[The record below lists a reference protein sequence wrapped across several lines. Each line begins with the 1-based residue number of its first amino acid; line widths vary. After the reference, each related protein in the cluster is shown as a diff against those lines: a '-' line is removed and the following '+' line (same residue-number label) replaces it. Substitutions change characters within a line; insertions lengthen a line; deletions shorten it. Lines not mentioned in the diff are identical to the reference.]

1 MHRRDLIALTLM
13 AIASASP
20 ALAQSSQGT
29 PQERVPQG
37 CHLEGKP
44 RPLVGMAEAPLQRV
58 SDGRADPGRVA
69 ASRCQRV
76 KILTD
81 GRAEGKLR
89 GELAQVAGVG
99 EAGRTD

>member
-44 RPLVGMAEAPLQRV
+44 RPLVGMAE
-58 SDGRADPGRVA
+58 DPGRVA

-76 KILTD
+76 KVLTD
-81 GRAEGKLR
+81 RRAEAKLR

-99 EAGRTD
+99 EGGRTD